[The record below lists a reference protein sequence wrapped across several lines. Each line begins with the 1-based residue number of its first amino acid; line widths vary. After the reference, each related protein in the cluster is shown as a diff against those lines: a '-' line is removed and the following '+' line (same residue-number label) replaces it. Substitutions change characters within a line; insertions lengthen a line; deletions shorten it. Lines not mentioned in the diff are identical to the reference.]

1 MNKICATSLVIL
13 MGLSGVFL
21 WAQEGLEWKHEHGPL
36 THHVATLVLDAD
48 KGETWLIVKW
58 SGRGELDQPI
68 LIEDRDHARRE
79 SSEIRDIFDSHLI
92 LKHPLDGHYL
102 AGARLYQNP

>member
-1 MNKICATSLVIL
+1 MNKIGATFLVIL
-13 MGLSGVFL
+13 IGLSGVFL
-21 WAQEGLEWKHEHGPL
+21 WAQEGLDWEHEHGPL
-36 THHVATLVLDAD
+36 THHVATLVADAD

-68 LIEDRDHARRE
+68 LIEDRDHGRRE
-79 SSEIRDIFDSHLI
+79 SSEIRDIFDNYII
-92 LKHPLDGHYL
+92 LKHSLDGHYL